1 MEGDKMSNR
10 HTLIE
15 EELLEAFRMEPD
27 LMVTFRAA
35 APPVQRRTPQTDN
48 WQLALMQKAE
58 LTRDKYLEKA
68 KLEANKHQRAS
79 AKVMELELKRIEGE
93 LEQRQADMPS
103 LESLAEALGL
113 DGRAERQAAINH
125 LHQLTGDELRR
136 RLQILL
142 ATALPIE
149 NGWELM

>member
-1 MEGDKMSNR
+1 MSNR

-58 LTRDKYLEKA
+58 LTRV
-68 KLEANKHQRAS
+68 AS
-79 AKVMELELKRIEGE
+79 SRKGLTDARTWSSILIPSSVGARIP
-93 LEQRQADMPS
+93 DP
-103 LESLAEALGL
+103 
-113 DGRAERQAAINH
+113 
-125 LHQLTGDELRR
+125 
-136 RLQILL
+136 
-142 ATALPIE
+142 
-149 NGWELM
+149 